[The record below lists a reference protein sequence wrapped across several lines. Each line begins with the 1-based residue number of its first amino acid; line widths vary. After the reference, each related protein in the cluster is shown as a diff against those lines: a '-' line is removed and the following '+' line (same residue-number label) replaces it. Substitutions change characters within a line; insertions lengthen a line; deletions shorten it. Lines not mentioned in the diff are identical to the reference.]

1 MTKDFSLPNVYFPD
15 QLADDTT
22 KLSEEYGRNV
32 AHAIQ
37 SEWFRKT
44 ASNGSRFYT
53 NRDHYHKLRLYA
65 KGEQS
70 VQKYKKEMSVNGDI
84 SYLNVDWTPVPII
97 PKFVDIVVNGMS
109 SRQYEVKAEA
119 IDSMS
124 SIKKGEYKF
133 QLEKAVYGKK
143 ILKDAK
149 ELLKLDMYPIPEE
162 EMPGNKQELDL
173 HMEFYKDEI
182 EVVEEKA
189 IDNVFKLNNYD
200 LIKRRIDEDAT
211 VLGVSAAKHSFDTHN
226 GISIEYC
233 DPANMIWSPTEDP
246 TFQDCYYFG
255 EVKNVNITEL
265 KKINPS
271 LTQED
276 IKEISKLSSQ
286 FDNYQNVQG
295 GNNANIST
303 EGVSLLFFAFKT
315 DTSIVYKK
323 KKNNNGGE
331 KVIKRDDS
339 FQGPKANDAQF
350 EKLSKR
356 IDVWFEG
363 VLVLGT
369 NYILKWDIMKN
380 MVRPKSSI
388 SKVYAPY
395 VVSAP
400 RMYRGSIDSLVKRMI
415 PFADQIQLTHLKLQ
429 QVISSMKPDG
439 VYIDVDGLNSIN
451 LGNGMTYTPE
461 EALNLY
467 FQTGSVIGRSSTE
480 DGEFNNG
487 KIPVQEL
494 TASGA
499 NGKIQSLIGMY
510 NQYVGMI
517 RAVTGLN
524 EARDGSMPDENSL
537 VGTQKLAA
545 LNSNT
550 ATRHILQSGIFTTRR
565 LAECICYRMSDVL
578 EYSDMKEDFA
588 NMIGGSSMETIEK
601 IKDLH
606 LYNFGI
612 YIELMPDEEETMM
625 LNQNI
630 QAALSAG
637 KIDIDDAI
645 DIRNVKNVKIASQLL
660 KVKKLKKEEKDQ
672 ENQKKNYEA
681 QAQAQAQLAQST
693 SQSKLQLI
701 QAESQSESQLE
712 QLKHQNEMEKMQIEF
727 QLKSELIKLEQGI
740 KADVKQGELVSLE
753 RKEKDREDRK
763 DKRTKLQA
771 TQQSK
776 MINQRSKDEDA
787 IDFEDD
793 DDDEDLMDMES
804 LLGDI

>member
-1 MTKDFSLPNVYFPD
+1 MSQDFSLPNVYFPD

-22 KLSEEYGRNV
+22 KLSEEYGRSV
-32 AHAIQ
+32 GHAIQ
-37 SEWFRKT
+37 AEWFRKT
-44 ASNGSRFYT
+44 SLNGSRFYT
-53 NRDHYHKLRLYA
+53 NRDHFHKLRLYA
-65 KGEQS
+65 RGEQS

-109 SRQYEVKAEA
+109 NRQYEVKAEA

-124 SIKKGEYKF
+124 SAKKGAYKF
-133 QLEKAVYGKK
+133 ELEKAMAGKE

-149 ELLKLDMYPIPEE
+149 ELLGVDMYPIPED

-182 EVVEEKA
+182 EIVEEKA
-189 IDNVFKLNNYD
+189 IDNVLKLNNYD
-200 LIKRRIDEDAT
+200 LIKKRIDEDAT

-226 GISIEYC
+226 GIKLEYC
-233 DPANMIWSPTEDP
+233 DPANMVWSPTEDP
-246 TFQDCYYFG
+246 TFEDCYYFG

-265 KKINPS
+265 KKLNPS

-276 IKEISKLSSQ
+276 IKEISKLASKW
-286 FDNYQNVQG
+286 DAYQNIQG
-295 GNNANIST
+295 GNTLGGNLNNNSAT
-303 EGVSLLFFAFKT
+303 LLFFAFKT
-315 DTSIVYKK
+315 DMNIVYKK
-323 KKNNNGGE
+323 KKNSNGGD

-339 FQGPKANDAQF
+339 FQGPKTGDAQF

-363 VLVLGT
+363 ILVLGT
-369 NYILKWDIMKN
+369 NHILKWEVMEN

-388 SKVYAPY
+388 SKVYPPY
-395 VVSAP
+395 VLSAP

-439 VYIDVDGLNSIN
+439 VYLDIDGLNSIN

-467 FQTGSVIGRSSTE
+467 FQTGSVIGRSMTE

-499 NGKIQSLIGMY
+499 NAKIQSLIGMY
-510 NQYVGMI
+510 NQYLGMI

-612 YIELMPDEEETMM
+612 YIDLMPDEEETQI

-630 QAALSAG
+630 QTALSAG

-660 KVKKLKKEEKDQ
+660 KVRKKKKEERDQ

-681 QAQAQAQLAQST
+681 QAQAQAQLAQAT

-701 QAESQSESQLE
+701 QAESQSDAQLE
-712 QLKHQNEMEKMQIEF
+712 QLKHQNEMEKLQLEF
-727 QLKSELIKLEQGI
+727 QMKSELIKLEKGI
-740 KADVKQGELVSLE
+740 VSEL
-753 RKEKDREDRK
+753 KEKELMTLNQKEQEREDRK

-776 MINQRSKDEDA
+776 MIAQRKKDGEA

-793 DDDEDLMDMES
+793 DELMGMDE
-804 LLGDI
+804 IFNNI

>member
-1 MTKDFSLPNVYFPD
+1 MSQDFSLPNVYFPD
-15 QLADDTT
+15 QLADDAT
-22 KLSEEYGRNV
+22 KMSEEYGRSV
-32 AHAIQ
+32 GHAIQ
-37 SEWFRKT
+37 GEWFRKT
-44 ASNGSRFYT
+44 SLNGSRFYT
-53 NRDHYHKLRLYA
+53 NRDHFHKLRLYA
-65 KGEQS
+65 RGEQS

-84 SYLNVDWTPVPII
+84 SYLNLDWTPVPII

-109 SRQYEVKAEA
+109 TRQYEVKAEA
-119 IDSMS
+119 IDSIS
-124 SIKKGEYKF
+124 SEKKNKYKTNV
-133 QLEKAVYGKK
+133 EKAMVGKK
-143 ILKDAK
+143 IYKDAK
-149 ELLKLDMYPIPEE
+149 ELFGIDMYPIPEDQ
-162 EMPGNKQELDL
+162 MPETKQELDL

-189 IDNVFKLNNYD
+189 IDNVLKLNNYD
-200 LIKRRIDEDAT
+200 LIKRRLDEDAT

-226 GISIEYC
+226 GIKIEWC
-233 DPANMIWSPTEDP
+233 DPANMVWSPTEDP

-276 IKEISKLSSQ
+276 IKDISKLASKW
-286 FDNYQNVQG
+286 DAYQNIQG
-295 GNNANIST
+295 GNTLGGNLNNNSAT
-303 EGVSLLFFAFKT
+303 LLFFAFKT
-315 DTSIVYKK
+315 DMNVVYKK
-323 KKNNNGGE
+323 KKNGNGGD
-331 KVIKRDDS
+331 KVIKRSDS
-339 FQGPKANDAQF
+339 FQGPKTDDAQF

-369 NYILKWDIMKN
+369 NYILKWEVMKN

-388 SKVYAPY
+388 SKVYPPY
-395 VVSAP
+395 VLSAP

-429 QVISSMKPDG
+429 QVISTMKPDG
-439 VYIDVDGLNSIN
+439 VYLDIDGLSSIN
-451 LGNGMTYTPE
+451 LGNGMSYTPE

-467 FQTGSVIGRSSTE
+467 FQTGSVIGRSMTE

-499 NGKIQSLIGMY
+499 NAKIQSLVSMY
-510 NQYVGMI
+510 NQYLGMI

-537 VGTQKLAA
+537 VGVQKLAA

-550 ATRHILQSGIFTTRR
+550 ATKHILQSGLFTTRR

-578 EYSDMKEDFA
+578 EYSDMKDDFA
-588 NMIGGSSMETIEK
+588 MMIGGNSMDVIEK
-601 IKDLH
+601 IKGLH

-612 YIELMPDEEETMM
+612 YIDLMPDEEETQM

-630 QAALSAG
+630 QAALAAG

-660 KVKKLKKEEKDQ
+660 KVKKKKKEEKDQ
-672 ENQKKNYEA
+672 EAQKKNYEA
-681 QAQAQAQLAQST
+681 QAQSQAQLAQST

-701 QAESQSESQLE
+701 QATSQTDVQLE
-712 QLKHQNEMEKMQIEF
+712 QVKHQNEMEKLQFEF
-727 QLKSELIKLEQGI
+727 QEKAKLIQLEQGFRGDI
-740 KADVKQGELVSLE
+740 KQGELLALDK
-753 RKEKDREDRK
+753 KEKEREDRK

-776 MINQRSKDEDA
+776 MIKQRSKDEDA
-787 IDFEDD
+787 IDFEEED
-793 DDDEDLMDMES
+793 DLMGMDDLFS
-804 LLGDI
+804 DI

>member
-1 MTKDFSLPNVYFPD
+1 MDKDFSLPNVYFPD
-15 QLADDTT
+15 QLASDAT
-22 KLSEEYGRNV
+22 KMSEEYGRSV
-32 AHAIQ
+32 GHAIQ

-44 ASNGSRFYT
+44 SLNGSRFYT
-53 NRDHYHKLRLYA
+53 NRDHFHKLRLYA
-65 KGEQS
+65 RGEQS
-70 VQKYKKEMSVNGDI
+70 VAKYKKEMSVNGDI
-84 SYLNVDWTPVPII
+84 SYLNLDWTPVPII

-109 SRQYEVKAEA
+109 NRQYEVKAEA

-124 SIKKGEYKF
+124 IGKRNSYKDE
-133 QLEKAVYGKK
+133 LEKAMYGKT

-149 ELLKLDMYPIPEE
+149 ELLGIDLYPIPED
-162 EMPGNKQELDL
+162 EMPDTKQELEL

-226 GISIEYC
+226 GIKVEYC
-233 DPANMIWSPTEDP
+233 DPANMVWSPTEDP

-265 KKINPS
+265 KKLNPN
-271 LTQED
+271 LTQEE
-276 IKEISKLSSQ
+276 IKEIAKLASKWDS
-286 FDNYQNVQG
+286 YQNIQG
-295 GNNANIST
+295 GNTLGGNLNNNSAT
-303 EGVSLLFFAFKT
+303 LLFFAFKT
-315 DTSIVYKK
+315 DMNVVYKK
-323 KKNNNGGE
+323 KKNNNGGS
-331 KVIKRDDS
+331 KVVKRDDS
-339 FQGPKANDAQF
+339 FSGPKTEDAQF
-350 EKLSKR
+350 DKISKR

-369 NYILKWDIMKN
+369 NYILKWELMKN

-388 SKVYAPY
+388 SKVYPPY
-395 VVSAP
+395 VLSAP

-439 VYIDVDGLNSIN
+439 VYLDLDGLNSIN
-451 LGNGMTYTPE
+451 LGNGNTYTPE
-461 EALNLY
+461 DALNLY
-467 FQTGSVIGRSSTE
+467 FQTGSVVGRSFTE

-487 KIPVQEL
+487 KMPVQEL

-499 NGKIQSLIGMY
+499 NAKIQSLINMY
-510 NQYVGMI
+510 NQNLGMI

-537 VGTQKLAA
+537 VGLQKLAA

-550 ATRHILQSGIFTTRR
+550 ATRHVLQSGIFTTRR
-565 LAECICYRMSDVL
+565 LAECICYRLSDVL

-588 NMIGGSSMETIEK
+588 NMIGGNSMDTIEA

-612 YIELMPDEEETMM
+612 YIDLAPDEEETQM

-645 DIRNVKNVKIASQLL
+645 DIRNVKNIKIASQLL
-660 KVKKLKKEEKDQ
+660 KVKKKKKEERDQ
-672 ENQKKNYEA
+672 ELQQKNYQA
-681 QAQAQAQLAQST
+681 QAQSQAQLAQAT

-701 QAESQSESQLE
+701 QAESQADSQLE
-712 QLKHQNEMEKMQIEF
+712 QLKHQNDMEKMNLEF
-727 QLKSELIKLEQGI
+727 QMKAELIKLEQGMKNEI
-740 KADVKQGELVSLE
+740 KQGEMLALD
-753 RKEKDREDRK
+753 RKEQEREDRK
-763 DKRTKLQA
+763 DKRTKIQA

-776 MINQRSKDEDA
+776 MIDQRNKGEGA
-787 IDFEDD
+787 IDFEEED
-793 DDDEDLMDMES
+793 DLMGMDELFS
-804 LLGDI
+804 GI

>member
-1 MTKDFSLPNVYFPD
+1 MTQDFSLPNVYFPD
-15 QLADDTT
+15 QLADDAT
-22 KLSEEYGRNV
+22 KLSKEYGRSV
-32 AHAIQ
+32 GHAIQ

-44 ASNGSRFYT
+44 SQNGSRFYT
-53 NRDHYHKLRLYA
+53 NRDHFHKLRLYA
-65 KGEQS
+65 RGEQS

-109 SRQYEVKAEA
+109 NRQYEVKAEA

-124 SIKKGEYKF
+124 SVKKGAYKYE
-133 QLEKAVYGKK
+133 LEKAMVGKN

-149 ELLKLDMYPIPEE
+149 ELLGIDMYPIPEE
-162 EMPGNKQELDL
+162 DMPGSKQELDL

-226 GISIEYC
+226 GIAIEYC
-233 DPANMIWSPTEDP
+233 DPANMVWSPTEDP

-265 KKINPS
+265 KKLNPS
-271 LTQED
+271 LTQEE
-276 IKEISKLSSQ
+276 IKEIAKLASKWDS
-286 FDNYQNVQG
+286 YQNIQG
-295 GNNANIST
+295 GNVA
-303 EGVSLLFFAFKT
+303 EGNLNNNSATLLFFAFKT
-315 DTSIVYKK
+315 DMNIVYKK
-323 KKNNNGGE
+323 KKNGNGGE

-339 FQGPKANDAQF
+339 FQGPKTGDAQF

-363 VLVLGT
+363 ILVLGT
-369 NYILKWDIMKN
+369 NYILKWDVMKN

-395 VVSAP
+395 VLSAP

-429 QVISSMKPDG
+429 QVISSLKPDG
-439 VYIDVDGLNSIN
+439 VYLDIDGLNSIN
-451 LGNGMTYTPE
+451 LGNGMSYTPE

-467 FQTGSVIGRSSTE
+467 FQTGSVIGRSMTE

-499 NGKIQSLIGMY
+499 NAKIQSLIGMY
-510 NQYVGMI
+510 NQYLGMI

-578 EYSDMKEDFA
+578 EYSDMREDFA
-588 NMIGGSSMETIEK
+588 NMIGGSSMDTIEK

-612 YIELMPDEEETMM
+612 YIDLMPDEEETQM

-660 KVKKLKKEEKDQ
+660 KVRKKKKEEKDL
-672 ENQKKNYEA
+672 ETQKQNYEA
-681 QAQAQAQLAQST
+681 QAQSQAQLAEST

-701 QAESQSESQLE
+701 QAESQSDVQLE

-727 QLKSELIKLEQGI
+727 QMKAELIKLQEGMKSEI
-740 KADVKQGELVSLE
+740 KKEEMATLE
-753 RKEKDREDRK
+753 RKENEREDRK

-776 MINQRSKDEDA
+776 MIKQRAKDEDA
-787 IDFEDD
+787 IDFEEED
-793 DDDEDLMDMES
+793 DLMDIDS
-804 LLGDI
+804 LFSGI

>member
-1 MTKDFSLPNVYFPD
+1 MSQDFSLPNVYFPD

-22 KLSEEYGRNV
+22 KMSEEYGRSV
-32 AHAIQ
+32 GHAIQ
-37 SEWFRKT
+37 GEWFRK
-44 ASNGSRFYT
+44 SSLNGSRFYT
-53 NRDHYHKLRLYA
+53 NRDHFHKLRLYA
-65 KGEQS
+65 RGEQP

-84 SYLNVDWTPVPII
+84 SYLNLDWTPVPII

-109 SRQYEVKAEA
+109 TRQYEVKAEA

-124 SIKKGEYKF
+124 SEKKGAYKF
-133 QLEKAVYGKK
+133 ELEKAVAGKD

-149 ELLKLDMYPIPEE
+149 ELLGINMYPIPEDQ
-162 EMPGNKQELDL
+162 MPDTKQELEL

-189 IDNVFKLNNYD
+189 INNVLKINNYD
-200 LIKRRIDEDAT
+200 LTKRRLDEDAT

-226 GISIEYC
+226 GIKIEWC
-233 DPANMIWSPTEDP
+233 DPANMVWSPTEDP

-276 IKEISKLSSQ
+276 IKEISKLASKW
-286 FDNYQNVQG
+286 DAYQNIQG
-295 GNNANIST
+295 GNSLGGNLNNNSAT
-303 EGVSLLFFAFKT
+303 LLFFAFKT
-315 DTSIVYKK
+315 DMNVVYKK
-323 KKNNNGGE
+323 KKNGNGGD
-331 KVIKRDDS
+331 KIIKRDDS
-339 FQGPKANDAQF
+339 FQGPKTEDAQF

-369 NYILKWDIMKN
+369 NYILKWEVMKN

-388 SKVYAPY
+388 SKVYPPY
-395 VVSAP
+395 VLSAP

-429 QVISSMKPDG
+429 QVVSTMKPDG
-439 VYIDVDGLNSIN
+439 VYLDIDGLSSIN
-451 LGNGMTYTPE
+451 LGNGMSYTPE

-467 FQTGSVIGRSSTE
+467 FQTGSVIGRSMTE

-499 NGKIQSLIGMY
+499 NAKIQSLVGMY
-510 NQYVGMI
+510 NQYLGMI

-537 VGTQKLAA
+537 VGVQKLAA

-550 ATRHILQSGIFTTRR
+550 ATKHILESGLFTTRR

-588 NMIGGSSMETIEK
+588 NMIGGSSMDTIEK

-612 YIELMPDEEETMM
+612 YIELMPDEEETQI

-660 KVKKLKKEEKDQ
+660 KLRKRKKEEKDQ
-672 ENQKKNYEA
+672 ELQKQNYES
-681 QAQAQAQLAQST
+681 QAQSQAKLAEST
-693 SQSKLQLI
+693 SQSKMQLI
-701 QAESQSESQLE
+701 QAESQSDIQLE
-712 QLKHQNEMEKMQIEF
+712 QLKHQNEMEKLKMEF
-727 QLKSELIKLEQGI
+727 EMKAELIKLQEGM
-740 KADVKQGELVSLE
+740 KAEVKQGEMTMLNQ
-753 RKEKDREDRK
+753 KEQEREDRK

-776 MINQRSKDEDA
+776 MIKQRSKDEDA
-787 IDFEDD
+787 IDFEDED
-793 DDDEDLMDMES
+793 DFGSIDE
-804 LLGDI
+804 IFNTI

>member
-1 MTKDFSLPNVYFPD
+1 MTQDFSLPNVYFPD
-15 QLADDTT
+15 QLADDAT
-22 KLSEEYGRNV
+22 KLSKEYGRSV
-32 AHAIQ
+32 GHSIQ

-44 ASNGSRFYT
+44 SNSGSRFYT
-53 NRDHYHKLRLYA
+53 NRDHFHKLRLYA
-65 KGEQS
+65 RGEQS

-109 SRQYEVKAEA
+109 NRQYEVKAEA

-124 SIKKGEYKF
+124 SIKKGAYKYE
-133 QLEKAVYGKK
+133 LEKAMVGKT

-149 ELLKLDMYPIPEE
+149 ELLGVDMYPIPEE
-162 EMPGNKQELDL
+162 EMPSNKQELDL

-211 VLGVSAAKHSFDTHN
+211 VLGLSAAKHSFDTHN
-226 GISIEYC
+226 GINIEYC
-233 DPANMIWSPTEDP
+233 DPANMVWSPTEDP

-265 KKINPS
+265 KKLNPS
-271 LTQED
+271 LSQED
-276 IKEISKLSSQ
+276 IKEIAKLASKWDS
-286 FDNYQNVQG
+286 YQNIQG
-295 GNNANIST
+295 GNVA
-303 EGVSLLFFAFKT
+303 EGNLNNNSATLLFFAFKT
-315 DTSIVYKK
+315 DMNIVYKK
-323 KKNNNGGE
+323 KKNGNGGE

-339 FQGPKANDAQF
+339 FQGPKTEDAQF

-369 NYILKWDIMKN
+369 NHLLKWEVMKN

-388 SKVYAPY
+388 SKVYPPY
-395 VVSAP
+395 VLSAP

-429 QVISSMKPDG
+429 QVISSLKPDG
-439 VYIDVDGLNSIN
+439 VYLDIDGLNSIN

-467 FQTGSVIGRSSTE
+467 FQTGSVIGRSMTE

-499 NGKIQSLIGMY
+499 NAKIQSLIGMY
-510 NQYVGMI
+510 NQYLGMI

-588 NMIGGSSMETIEK
+588 NMIGGSSMDTIEK

-612 YIELMPDEEETMM
+612 YIDLMPDEEETQM

-630 QAALSAG
+630 QAALASG

-660 KVKKLKKEEKDQ
+660 KVRKKKKEEKDLDT
-672 ENQKKNYEA
+672 QKQNYEA
-681 QAQAQAQLAQST
+681 QAQSQAKLAEST
-693 SQSKLQLI
+693 SQSKMQLI
-701 QAESQSESQLE
+701 QATSTSDVQLE
-712 QLKHQNEMEKMQIEF
+712 QLKHQNEMEKMKAEYQM
-727 QLKSELIKLEQGI
+727 KAELIKLQEGMKGEI
-740 KADVKQGELVSLE
+740 KQSEMSTLE
-753 RKEKDREDRK
+753 RKEQEREDRK

-776 MINQRSKDEDA
+776 MIKQRSKNEDA
-787 IDFEDD
+787 IDFEEED
-793 DDDEDLMDMES
+793 DLMGIDDLFSGM
-804 LLGDI
+804 

>member
-1 MTKDFSLPNVYFPD
+1 MTQDFSLPNVYFPD
-15 QLADDTT
+15 QLADDAT
-22 KLSEEYGRNV
+22 KLSKEYGRSV
-32 AHAIQ
+32 GHAIQ

-44 ASNGSRFYT
+44 SQNGSRFYT
-53 NRDHYHKLRLYA
+53 NRDHFHKLRLYA
-65 KGEQS
+65 RGEQS

-109 SRQYEVKAEA
+109 NRQYEVKAEA

-124 SIKKGEYKF
+124 SVKKGAYKYE
-133 QLEKAVYGKK
+133 LEKAMVGKN

-149 ELLKLDMYPIPEE
+149 ELLGIDMYPIPEE
-162 EMPGNKQELDL
+162 DMPGSKQELDL

-226 GISIEYC
+226 GIAIEYC
-233 DPANMIWSPTEDP
+233 DPANMVWSPTEDP

-265 KKINPS
+265 KKLNPS
-271 LTQED
+271 LTQEE
-276 IKEISKLSSQ
+276 IKEIAKLASKWDS
-286 FDNYQNVQG
+286 YQNIQG
-295 GNNANIST
+295 GNVA
-303 EGVSLLFFAFKT
+303 EGNLNNNSATLLFFAFKT
-315 DTSIVYKK
+315 DMNIVYKK
-323 KKNNNGGE
+323 KKNGNGGE

-339 FQGPKANDAQF
+339 FQGPKTEDAQF

-363 VLVLGT
+363 ILVLGT
-369 NYILKWDIMKN
+369 NHILKWDVMKN

-388 SKVYAPY
+388 SKVYPPY
-395 VVSAP
+395 VLSAP

-429 QVISSMKPDG
+429 QVISSLKPDG
-439 VYIDVDGLNSIN
+439 VYLDIDGLNSIN
-451 LGNGMTYTPE
+451 LGNGMSYTPE

-467 FQTGSVIGRSSTE
+467 FQTGSVIGRSMTE

-499 NGKIQSLIGMY
+499 NAKIQSLIGMY
-510 NQYVGMI
+510 NQYLGMI

-550 ATRHILQSGIFTTRR
+550 ATRHILQSGLFTTRR

-578 EYSDMKEDFA
+578 EYSDMREDFA
-588 NMIGGSSMETIEK
+588 NMIGGSSMDTIEK

-612 YIELMPDEEETMM
+612 YIDLMPDEEETQM

-660 KVKKLKKEEKDQ
+660 KVRKKKKEEKDL
-672 ENQKKNYEA
+672 ETQKQNYEA
-681 QAQAQAQLAQST
+681 QAQSQAQLAEST

-701 QAESQSESQLE
+701 QAESQSDVQLE
-712 QLKHQNEMEKMQIEF
+712 QLKHQNEMEKMQVEF
-727 QLKSELIKLEQGI
+727 QMKAELIKLQEGMKSEI
-740 KADVKQGELVSLE
+740 KKEEMAALE
-753 RKEKDREDRK
+753 RKENEREDRK

-776 MINQRSKDEDA
+776 MIKQRAKDEDA
-787 IDFEDD
+787 IDFEEED
-793 DDDEDLMDMES
+793 DLMDIDS
-804 LLGDI
+804 LFSGI

>member
-1 MTKDFSLPNVYFPD
+1 MTQDFSLPNVYFPD
-15 QLADDTT
+15 QLADDAT
-22 KLSEEYGRNV
+22 KLSKEYGRSV
-32 AHAIQ
+32 GHAIQ

-44 ASNGSRFYT
+44 SQNGSRFYT
-53 NRDHYHKLRLYA
+53 NRDHFHKLRLYA
-65 KGEQS
+65 RGEQS

-124 SIKKGEYKF
+124 SAKKGAYKYE
-133 QLEKAVYGKK
+133 LEKAMVGKN

-149 ELLKLDMYPIPEE
+149 DLLGIDMYPIPEE
-162 EMPGNKQELDL
+162 DMPGSKQELDL

-200 LIKRRIDEDAT
+200 LTKRRIDEDAT
-211 VLGVSAAKHSFDTHN
+211 VLGLSAAKHSFDTHN
-226 GISIEYC
+226 GINIEYC
-233 DPANMIWSPTEDP
+233 DPANMVWSPTEDP

-265 KKINPS
+265 KKLNPNLS
-271 LTQED
+271 QEE
-276 IKEISKLSSQ
+276 IKEIAKLASKWDS
-286 FDNYQNVQG
+286 YQNIQG
-295 GNNANIST
+295 GNVA
-303 EGVSLLFFAFKT
+303 EGNLNNNSATLLFFAFKT
-315 DTSIVYKK
+315 DMNIVYKK
-323 KKNNNGGE
+323 KKNGNGGE

-339 FQGPKANDAQF
+339 FQGPKTGDAQF

-369 NYILKWDIMKN
+369 NHILKWDVMKN

-388 SKVYAPY
+388 SKVYPPY
-395 VVSAP
+395 VLSAP

-429 QVISSMKPDG
+429 QVISSLKPDG
-439 VYIDVDGLNSIN
+439 VYLDIDGLNSIN

-467 FQTGSVIGRSSTE
+467 FQTGSVIGRSMTE

-499 NGKIQSLIGMY
+499 NAKIQSLIGMY
-510 NQYVGMI
+510 NQYLGMI

-588 NMIGGSSMETIEK
+588 NMIGGSSMDTIEK

-612 YIELMPDEEETMM
+612 YIDLMPDEEETQM

-660 KVKKLKKEEKDQ
+660 KVRKKKKEEKDL
-672 ENQKKNYEA
+672 ETQKQNYEA
-681 QAQAQAQLAQST
+681 QAQSQAQLAQAT
-693 SQSKLQLI
+693 SQSKMQLI
-701 QAESQSESQLE
+701 QATSQSDVQLE

-727 QLKSELIKLEQGI
+727 QMKAELIKLQEGMKGEI
-740 KADVKQGELVSLE
+740 KQNEMATLE
-753 RKEKDREDRK
+753 RKEQEREDRK

-776 MINQRSKDEDA
+776 MIKQRAKDEDA
-787 IDFEDD
+787 IDFEEED
-793 DDDEDLMDMES
+793 DLMDIDS
-804 LLGDI
+804 LFSGI